1 MPARWKT
8 GLALLA
14 LAIAGPLRAGPVTA
28 QAEPLTAQALIARC
42 ASQADAKLTGIS
54 ALSKACPGVR
64 AALDQLGLTAFLPPD
79 WAKILTA
86 GGLGDLGALA
96 HRYAGATSSGA
107 PGTASLQSIAARLVP
122 PPPPPTWSERI
133 GAWIR
138 ERIGPLLHQAGHRL
152 RSLGP
157 AAGRS
162 ALARSLLYGLI
173 ALLLTVVVVLLIL
186 ELRGT
191 GLLRRRGSAA
201 RSLRRSAVGARST
214 EPVEVEWREPDWARL
229 RGEPARLL
237 RLLVDILTRAR
248 RLERDRHLTC
258 RELEA
263 QARFDTDVER
273 QGFARVV
280 RLAEREL
287 YGPAG
292 ATVLADDVLH
302 DAKALHAGLLAA
314 AVEGGEI
321 GQ

>member
-1 MPARWKT
+1 MPAPWKT

-14 LAIAGPLRAGPVTA
+14 LTIAGPLRAEPLAA
-28 QAEPLTAQALIARC
+28 QAVIARC

-54 ALSKACPGVR
+54 ALSKACPGIR
-64 AALDQLGLTAFLPPD
+64 AALDQLDLTAFLPPD
-79 WAKILTA
+79 WPKTLTA
-86 GGLGDLGALA
+86 GALADLSALA

-107 PGTASLQSIAARLVP
+107 PGTAPLQSIAARLIP
-122 PPPPPTWSERI
+122 PPSPPTWSERI
-133 GAWIR
+133 AAWVQQ
-138 ERIGPLLHQAGHRL
+138 RIGPLLHQAGLWL

-157 AAGRS
+157 AGGRP
-162 ALARSLLYGLI
+162 ALARTVLYGLI
-173 ALLLTVVVVLLIL
+173 ALLLTVVIVLLIV

-191 GLLRRRGSAA
+191 GLLRRRSSATQ
-201 RSLRRSAVGARST
+201 SPRRAAVGARST
-214 EPVEVEWREPDWARL
+214 EPVEAEWREPDWARL
-229 RGEPARLL
+229 RAEPARLL
-237 RLLVDILTRAR
+237 RLLVDVLTRAR

-263 QARFDTDVER
+263 QARFDTDAER
-273 QGFARVV
+273 QGFARVA

-292 ATVLADDVLH
+292 AAVLADEVLH
-302 DAKALHAGLLAA
+302 DAKALHTRLLAA